1 MIRST
6 CPAILKNITVH
17 PTLHSFRIFPKTII
31 SSHIYRLFT
40 CYSITT
46 LQSFSILL
54 NFSLFQFY
62 LHFNIIHT
70 KPSDGF
76 PNRSWLHRKNNY
88 CAKLILLKQSLL
100 LRMKYVIF
108 IWWFMYMITLLSE
121 CANEVFISLLLHC
134 SGYVFLSIK
143 LLFLMSFEI
152 WGEHREY

>member
-1 MIRST
+1 MICST
-6 CPAILKNITVH
+6 CHATLKNVTVH
-17 PTLHSFRIFPKTII
+17 PTLHSFRIFLETII

-40 CYSITT
+40 CYSITM

-62 LHFNIIHT
+62 LLFNIIHT

-108 IWWFMYMITLLSE
+108 IWWFCIWLLYYPNVQMKYSFFY
-121 CANEVFISLLLHC
+121 CFIAPVMTF
-134 SGYVFLSIK
+134 YQLSYC
-143 LLFLMSFEI
+143 F
-152 WGEHREY
+152 

>member
-88 CAKLILLKQSLL
+88 CVKLIILKQSLL
-100 LRMKYVIF
+100 LRMKYFIF
-108 IWWFMYMITLLSE
+108 I

-134 SGYVFLSIK
+134 SDYVFLSIK

-152 WGEHREY
+152 WGEYREY

>member
-6 CPAILKNITVH
+6 CHVTLKNITVH
-17 PTLHSFRIFPKTII
+17 PTLHSFRIFPETLI

-40 CYSITT
+40 WYSITM

-62 LHFNIIHT
+62 LHFNTIHT

-88 CAKLILLKQSLL
+88 CVKLIILKQSLL
-100 LRMKYVIF
+100 LRMKYFIF
-108 IWWFMYMITLLSE
+108 I

-152 WGEHREY
+152 WGEYREY

>member
-6 CPAILKNITVH
+6 CHATFKKITVY
-17 PTLHSFRIFPKTII
+17 PTLHSFRIFPETII

-40 CYSITT
+40 CYSITM

-70 KPSDGF
+70 KPSDEF
-76 PNRSWLHRKNNY
+76 TNRSWLYRKNNY

-108 IWWFMYMITLLSE
+108 IWWFMYIITLLSE
-121 CANEVFISLLLHC
+121 CTNEVFISLLLHC
-134 SGYVFLSIK
+134 CGYVFLSIK

-152 WGEHREY
+152 WGEYRE